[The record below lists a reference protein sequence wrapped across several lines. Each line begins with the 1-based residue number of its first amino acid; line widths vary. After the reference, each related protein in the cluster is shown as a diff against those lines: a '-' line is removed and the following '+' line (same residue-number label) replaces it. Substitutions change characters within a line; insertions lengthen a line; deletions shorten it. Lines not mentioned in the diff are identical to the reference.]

1 MFLGEY
7 EHSVDS
13 KGRMAIPAKF
23 REELAAGLVVTRG
36 FDQNLLLYPMAAWRE
51 VAERVNAL
59 PMAQPATRNLR
70 RLLFASAADL
80 EVDKQGRI
88 LLPANLR
95 EYAGIDGEAIVAG
108 MDTFI
113 EIWSKDRW
121 QTVIDSF
128 PAEGAAIAEQV
139 AALGI

>member
-7 EHSVDS
+7 DHSVDT

-23 REELAAGLVVTRG
+23 REELAEGLVVTRG
-36 FDQNLLLYPMAAWRE
+36 FDQNLLVYPLSAWRE
-51 VAERVNAL
+51 VAARVNAL
-59 PMAQPATRNLR
+59 PMGQPATRNLR

-80 EVDKQGRI
+80 ELDKQGRI

-95 EYAGIDGEAIVAG
+95 EYAGIGTEAIVAG
-108 MDTFI
+108 MDSFL

-121 QTVIDSF
+121 QAVIESF
-128 PAEGAAIAEQV
+128 PAEGPAIAEQA